1 MAPDVPPTLRS
12 QPRPGPLRSLR
23 RRLRAVRYHAASRP
37 DSPWLRWRDRLLL
50 AAVPLAL
57 PVTLGLEATVHR
69 SRTVAEV
76 RGGLVGPAGG
86 PYVGGI
92 APDAESPIDWP
103 PGEQQATF
111 HLRLEDRLD
120 GWPLTSRRTLGV
132 ARLDASFFSELVD
145 RDDLRPPAESP
156 VGSAILATLEHPDV
170 VLLLPPEIRELGGL
184 WRRDGSLP
192 EAVASRRY
200 WPGTIVA
207 VGGIWM
213 ALSAG
218 IIAGVAVGRY
228 AGDLTRQVRTS
239 RHTSARRRG
248 RCPHCGFD
256 LLGNVYAERCPECG
270 ALSE

>member
-1 MAPDVPPTLRS
+1 MPLADPPT
-12 QPRPGPLRSLR
+12 PRPRPRPLRTLR
-23 RRLRAVRYHAASRP
+23 RRLRSVRHHAAARP
-37 DSPWLRWRDRLLL
+37 DTPWIRWRDRLLL
-50 AAVPLAL
+50 AAMPLSIPMMLAM
-57 PVTLGLEATVHR
+57 EASIHR
-69 SRTVAEV
+69 SRVTAEV

-103 PGEQQATF
+103 PGDQQGTF

-132 ARLDASFFSELVD
+132 ARLDASFFSETTD

-156 VGSAILATLEHPDV
+156 LGAAILRTLEDPDL
-170 VLLLPPEIRELGGL
+170 VLSLPPEIRTLGDR

-192 EAVASRRY
+192 AAVATRRY
-200 WPGTIVA
+200 WPGTLAA
-207 VGGIWM
+207 VGSIWM
-213 ALSAG
+213 AASIG
-218 IIAGVAVGRY
+218 IIAGLAVARY
-228 AGDLTRQVRTS
+228 GWNLTGQVRAA
-239 RHTSARRRG
+239 RHAAARRRG